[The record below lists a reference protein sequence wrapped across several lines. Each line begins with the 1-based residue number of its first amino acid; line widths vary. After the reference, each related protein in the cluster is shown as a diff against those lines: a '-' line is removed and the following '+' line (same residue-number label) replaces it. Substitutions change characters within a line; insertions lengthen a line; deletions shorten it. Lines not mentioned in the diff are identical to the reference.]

1 MTSSHHRS
9 LYGSGNRRAFLR
21 GLLLAA
27 LLLGAAIATPAR
39 ADMISDWTA
48 RAEAIALAKAQSPR
62 ARAQTLALLH
72 GAMCEAMTIAE
83 RGDTPNR
90 LDLSVDGDVSVDAA
104 AAAAAH
110 AVLISLYPDQMAD
123 LAAPYAASLAKIPN
137 DVPKVRGFMLGMEV
151 AAKTLAL
158 WSSSAPVAEKQD
170 VARQGGRD
178 ALQGP

>member
-21 GLLLAA
+21 GLVLAA

-62 ARAQTLALLH
+62 ARTQTLALLH

-104 AAAAAH
+104 AVAAAH

-123 LAAPYAASLAKIPN
+123 LAAPYAASLSRIPN
-137 DVPKVRGFMLGMEV
+137 DVPKVRGFLLGKTV
-151 AAKTLAL
+151 AERVLAL
-158 WSSSAPVAEKQD
+158 WFAPAAGKQD
-170 VARQGGRD
+170 VARQGG
-178 ALQGP
+178 GSSVESP